1 MKEKAITAP
10 MNSATPLPINAAL
23 QAGHKSGPGRRILA
37 GVNSERS
44 AQNSDTKSGAEHAR
58 RVEYTGG
65 RTRPFGRQGGD
76 CDAVDGRRI
85 EAEPHTDNQ

>member
-1 MKEKAITAP
+1 MKENEITAP

-23 QAGHKSGPGRRILA
+23 QAGQKSGPSRRILA

-58 RVEYTGG
+58 GVEYTGG
-65 RTRPFGRQGGD
+65 GTRPFGRQCGN
-76 CDAVDGRRI
+76 CDAIDRRRI
-85 EAEPHTDNQ
+85 QAESHTDNQ